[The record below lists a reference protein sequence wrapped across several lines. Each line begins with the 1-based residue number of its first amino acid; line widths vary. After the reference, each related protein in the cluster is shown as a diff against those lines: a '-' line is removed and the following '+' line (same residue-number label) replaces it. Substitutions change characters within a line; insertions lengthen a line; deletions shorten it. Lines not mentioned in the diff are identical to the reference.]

1 MHTWKLTDCTTDL
14 AIIYNTTKSS
24 KEKQNYI
31 CCYLVFVLR
40 KSLCS
45 LLEWSQDINIKS
57 KIFRIKT
64 QHDKIISDVYA
75 TPFTCKI
82 KKKKKKRWKNE
93 LAQVS
98 WEKFPFLKTHCYLWA
113 LSSPCILIVT
123 NFAASSISLSFK
135 LCSINYTAKKSQKIL
150 ARTGWLEDIYFVILS
165 ADFV

>member
-1 MHTWKLTDCTTDL
+1 MHTWKLTDCRTDL

-82 KKKKKKRWKNE
+82 KKKKKKDERMSSPRSLEKN
-93 LAQVS
+93 S
-98 WEKFPFLKTHCYLWA
+98 HFLKPIAICELYLHH
-113 LSSPCILIVT
+113 V
-123 NFAASSISLSFK
+123 F
-135 LCSINYTAKKSQKIL
+135 
-150 ARTGWLEDIYFVILS
+150 
-165 ADFV
+165 